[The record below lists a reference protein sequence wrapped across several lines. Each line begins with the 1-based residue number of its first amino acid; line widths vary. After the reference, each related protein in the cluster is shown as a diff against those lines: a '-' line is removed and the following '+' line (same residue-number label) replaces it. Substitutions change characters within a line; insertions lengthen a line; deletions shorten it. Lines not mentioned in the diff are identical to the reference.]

1 MATMYCA
8 LCGRPVE
15 ASRQIGVGTVIMA
28 VLTAGISLLVVPF
41 YPKRC
46 SICRSAAVS
55 VSPPDRAAGATGDP
69 LARIADLEKRLIL
82 VEDELDTA
90 GVELR
95 RLKAERDFYAQ
106 LLGNPAA
113 REAGPPSDR

>member
-15 ASRQIGVGTVIMA
+15 AKREIGAGTVILA
-28 VLTAGISLLVVPF
+28 VLTAGISLLAIPF

-55 VSPPDRAAGATGDP
+55 VSPPHEAVGATSDTF
-69 LARIADLEKRLIL
+69 ARVEELEKRLRL

-95 RLKAERDFYAQ
+95 RLKSERDFYSQ
-106 LLGNPAA
+106 LLRNPAA
-113 REAGPPSDR
+113 REAGRPSDD